1 MTTSKYGEYFIKEP
15 LSMGRFAP
23 NLRYTSEFADTN
35 FTLRW
40 HYITGPFI
48 MEETPHSHDFDQF
61 SFFIGGN
68 PMDIR
73 EFDAEVELSMGD
85 DGEKHVI
92 NATTVIY
99 VPRGLVH
106 GPLNF
111 KVVSKPIMFMN
122 VPLTSQYAK
131 K

>member
-1 MTTSKYGEYFIKEP
+1 
-15 LSMGRFAP
+15 MGRFAP
-23 NLRYTSEFADTN
+23 NLRYTSEFSDTN

-48 MEETPHSHDFDQF
+48 MEEKPHFHDFDQF

-73 EFDAEVELSMGD
+73 EFDAEVELSMGEE
-85 DGEKHVI
+85 GEKHII

-111 KVVSKPIMFMN
+111 KVVNKPIMFMN